1 MTQQG
6 TDVSWALRD
15 LVESIPEIRFALV
28 ASSDGKAITSFGAD
42 DPDDVD
48 RFAAVVAGLQAL
60 AQPVAEQFPRYAGK
74 LRLAMIEV
82 DGGHLFV
89 VRAGVETYLGVLAR
103 EGLDQGLLGHQMRDV
118 SRRMGELLGTSRRLE
133 EHSG

>member
-1 MTQQG
+1 M
-6 TDVSWALRD
+6 LRE

-28 ASSDGKAITSFGAD
+28 ASSDGKALVSFGGDDSAD
-42 DPDDVD
+42 ID

-60 AQPVAEQFPRYAGK
+60 TRPVAEQFPTYAGR

-89 VRAGVETYLGVLAR
+89 SRAGVEAYLGVLAK
-103 EGLDQGLLGHQMRDV
+103 EGLDQGLLGHQMRDL
-118 SRRMGELLGTSRRLE
+118 SRRMGERLGTIPRMDLVNSSRTA
-133 EHSG
+133 